1 MAYDSSYHLIN
12 YCFSNE
18 CNTCLVKQK
27 FVDDVLINQNKEMFL
42 WIIGGIFVA
51 TVIKVVSS
59 YYSEIT
65 SNFVTETIKREIKI
79 DIFSHLEKLP
89 ISYFKNKLGDT
100 LSKLTN
106 DTTSLGRIGFII
118 FDMFKELLTVLIL
131 TGRMF
136 QVDYILALVS
146 LILLPLIIRVV
157 RKYTKN

>member
-1 MAYDSSYHLIN
+1 MKILNFKNKSLNVFLGYSYRYKWHMIAVIILSTIA
-12 YCFSNE
+12 SAMSAVPAW
-18 CNTCLVKQK
+18 LSKK
-27 FVDDVLINQNKEMFL
+27 FVDDVLIKQNKEMFL

-89 ISYFKNKLGDT
+89 INYFKKNKLGDT

-118 FDMFKELLTVLIL
+118 FD
-131 TGRMF
+131 
-136 QVDYILALVS
+136 
-146 LILLPLIIRVV
+146 
-157 RKYTKN
+157 